1 MLYQKGI
8 PHPWGNSYEVVSR
21 QERRWMFVLL
31 ELSPPVL
38 ILWDLLA
45 ASRAFEVLWKH
56 GKGRIQ
62 LESTV
67 LHIPVFQQ
75 LAPASWKKNLL
86 WIFPL
91 ESFKWERASLCSF
104 FTCLSSYSFPTR
116 SLLNFLFSTLYLPPL
131 WLPLAWQCS
140 GILFEELGL
149 VSCRLSYQHR
159 HIPESQRIP
168 QDDQNIPFL

>member
-1 MLYQKGI
+1 M
-8 PHPWGNSYEVVSR
+8 VSR

-45 ASRAFEVLWKH
+45 ASRAFEVLWEH

-86 WIFPL
+86 
-91 ESFKWERASLCSF
+91 
-104 FTCLSSYSFPTR
+104 
-116 SLLNFLFSTLYLPPL
+116 
-131 WLPLAWQCS
+131 
-140 GILFEELGL
+140 
-149 VSCRLSYQHR
+149 
-159 HIPESQRIP
+159 
-168 QDDQNIPFL
+168 